1 LKRSADR
8 PVPHDCR
15 IPGAIGIAEEVRD
28 RMVVHRGCTR
38 GLAFAA
44 FIGALM
50 GQADAQEFCVACTEP
65 TAVYR
70 CVIEG
75 ARPGGGQPLQV
86 LCVTT
91 MAREGKHATCG
102 IKRGTVFDCDG
113 PVKRVPWSAAE
124 LPVEA
129 PGTATAADKPEPDPN
144 EPPRTIVEM
153 VKRANEQ
160 KASDAARNPPKSP
173 GEAIGDATK
182 KSWDCLTSLFKE
194 C

>member
-1 LKRSADR
+1 
-8 PVPHDCR
+8 
-15 IPGAIGIAEEVRD
+15 
-28 RMVVHRGCTR
+28 MVSYTVYRR

-44 FIGALM
+44 LLGAL
-50 GQADAQEFCVACTEP
+50 ASRTAAEAQEFCVACTEP

-70 CVIEG
+70 CVIDG
-75 ARPGGGQPLQV
+75 ARPGGGQSLQM

-113 PVKRVPWSAAE
+113 PVKRVPWSGTE
-124 LPVEA
+124 LPVET

-153 VKRANEQ
+153 VKRANDKTAGETA
-160 KASDAARNPPKSP
+160 KDPIKST

-182 KSWDCLTSLFKE
+182 KSWNCLTSLFKD

>member
-1 LKRSADR
+1 
-8 PVPHDCR
+8 
-15 IPGAIGIAEEVRD
+15 
-28 RMVVHRGCTR
+28 MVAQIGCTR
-38 GLAFAA
+38 RLAFAA
-44 FIGALM
+44 FVGALM
-50 GQADAQEFCVACTEP
+50 GQTEAQAQEFCVACTEP

-75 ARPGGGQPLQV
+75 ARPGGGQPLQM
-86 LCVTT
+86 LCTT
-91 MAREGKHATCG
+91 AMAREGRHATCA

-113 PVKRVPWSAAE
+113 PVKRVPWSAVE
-124 LPVEA
+124 LPVDT

-153 VKRANEQ
+153 VKRAKEQ
-160 KASDAARNPPKSP
+160 SANDTAKDPPKSP

-182 KSWDCLTSLFKE
+182 KSWNCLTSLFKE

>member
-1 LKRSADR
+1 
-8 PVPHDCR
+8 
-15 IPGAIGIAEEVRD
+15 
-28 RMVVHRGCTR
+28 MVVHRGCTR

-124 LPVEA
+124 LPVET

-160 KASDAARNPPKSP
+160 KASDSGQELRRKSP

>member
-1 LKRSADR
+1 MVSPKG
-8 PVPHDCR
+8 CR
-15 IPGAIGIAEEVRD
+15 R
-28 RMVVHRGCTR
+28 
-38 GLAFAA
+38 LLSFAA
-44 FIGALM
+44 FFGALM
-50 GQADAQEFCVACTEP
+50 GQAEAQEFCVACTEP
-65 TAVYR
+65 SAVYR

-91 MAREGKHATCG
+91 MAREGRHATCA

-124 LPVEA
+124 LPVET
-129 PGTATAADKPEPDPN
+129 PGTAAVDKPEPDPN

-160 KASDAARNPPKSP
+160 SANDTAKDPIKST
-173 GEAIGDATK
+173 GEAIGNATK
-182 KSWDCLTSLFKE
+182 KSWDCLTSLFKD

>member
-1 LKRSADR
+1 MVSYK
-8 PVPHDCR
+8 VCR
-15 IPGAIGIAEEVRD
+15 
-28 RMVVHRGCTR
+28 R

-44 FIGALM
+44 LLSAL
-50 GQADAQEFCVACTEP
+50 ASRTEAEAQEFCVACTEP

-70 CVIEG
+70 CVIDG
-75 ARPGGGQPLQV
+75 ARPGGGQSLQM

-113 PVKRVPWSAAE
+113 PVKRVPWSGTE
-124 LPVEA
+124 LPVET

-153 VKRANEQ
+153 VKRANDKTAGETA
-160 KASDAARNPPKSP
+160 KDPTKST

-182 KSWDCLTSLFKE
+182 KSWNCLTSLFKD

>member
-1 LKRSADR
+1 
-8 PVPHDCR
+8 
-15 IPGAIGIAEEVRD
+15 
-28 RMVVHRGCTR
+28 MVSLRGCTK

-44 FIGALM
+44 SFGALI
-50 GQADAQEFCVACTEP
+50 GQAEAQEFCVACTEP

-75 ARPGGGQPLQV
+75 ARPGGGQPLQM

-124 LPVEA
+124 LPVET
-129 PGTATAADKPEPDPN
+129 PGAATAAGKPEPDPK

-160 KASDAARNPPKSP
+160 KASDTAKDPSKSP
-173 GEAIGDATK
+173 GETIGDATK
-182 KSWDCLTSLFKE
+182 KSWNCLTSLFKD